1 MDGAGV
7 MVEHMQS
14 AECFRGDCQAVS
26 DPAGHPAGRCSF
38 SSSYV
43 AFPFIL
49 SILK

>member
-7 MVEHMQS
+7 MVEHVQS

-26 DPAGHPAGRCSF
+26 DPAGRCSF

-49 SILK
+49 STLK